1 MVLIRVKRNYIYIYL
16 NFVIVIIAGEGEG
29 INTVEVPKLF
39 YIYCD
44 VGERK
49 KRNLSPPKCNLGR
62 RIPSVEI
69 IPLWN
74 MHSWREGPMQV

>member
-1 MVLIRVKRNYIYIYL
+1 MVLIRVKRNYIHIYL
-16 NFVIVIIAGEGEG
+16 NFVIVIIAREGEG

-62 RIPSVEI
+62 HIPSVKI
-69 IPLWN
+69 IYVEYAQLA
-74 MHSWREGPMQV
+74 

>member
-1 MVLIRVKRNYIYIYL
+1 M
-16 NFVIVIIAGEGEG
+16 IAGEGEG

-62 RIPSVEI
+62 RIPSVGI
-69 IPLWN
+69 IRWWN
-74 MHSWREGPMQV
+74 MYS